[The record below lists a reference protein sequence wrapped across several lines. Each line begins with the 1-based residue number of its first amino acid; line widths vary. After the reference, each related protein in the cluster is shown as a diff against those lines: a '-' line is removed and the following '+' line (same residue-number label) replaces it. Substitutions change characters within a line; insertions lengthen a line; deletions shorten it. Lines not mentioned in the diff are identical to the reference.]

1 MFLHGCPAQCTV
13 VVYGVVV
20 GVDLVNDY
28 FNYHGAVAA
37 LCSVTQ
43 FGNFRYFISLTLSRQ
58 KQVVFELATFTPQCS
73 GGVQ

>member
-20 GVDLVNDY
+20 GVDLVNEH
-28 FNYHGAVAA
+28 FNYHGAVAR
-37 LCSVTQ
+37 SVTQ

-58 KQVVFELATFTPQCS
+58 KQVVFELAIFTPQCS
-73 GGVQ
+73 GGGQ